1 MVRSSASRHSQG
13 DDAGSLVRRCEMA
26 TYVPT
31 TPHRG
36 LRAPWVAIL
45 IALILVVT
53 VVGVAYAIGRNSGPK
68 PAGAGVSQANLG
80 PQVTRMMPWMQD
92 HVGDIAWMRSHMGD
106 VTWMRSHWNQWQ
118 WMQGHAGDMRW
129 MTTHRA
135 QWTWMQ
141 NHPAQ
146 WQWMQTHMG
155 DIGWMHDHYGQ
166 WAGWRSGSGY
176 VAGSDPNGM
185 HGSSGSGSGWDCGP
199 WC

>member
-1 MVRSSASRHSQG
+1 
-13 DDAGSLVRRCEMA
+13 MA

-36 LRAPWVAIL
+36 LRSPWVSIL

-53 VVGVAYAIGRNSGPK
+53 LVGVAFAVGRNSGPK
-68 PAGAGVSQANLG
+68 TAGAGVPMRANLG
-80 PQVTRMMPWMQD
+80 PQVTRMMPWMRD

-129 MTTHRA
+129 MQTHHA

-141 NHPAQ
+141 SHPAQ

-176 VAGSDPNGM
+176 GTGSGPSGM
-185 HGSSGSGSGWDCGP
+185 HGSNGSGGGWDCGP